1 MCKHSSLTKPHVQ
14 KDLTITVW
22 SRSTGYFCLIFENS
36 VDFWEM
42 VRVTAEAYGI
52 DATRED
58 DVKEL
63 LKKAI
68 TSIPTIGDLPNGMP
82 M

>member
-1 MCKHSSLTKPHVQ
+1 M
-14 KDLTITVW
+14 
-22 SRSTGYFCLIFENS
+22 RYFCLIFENS

-42 VRVTAEAYGI
+42 VRVTVEAYGI

-68 TSIPTIGDLPNGMP
+68 TSIPTVGDFPKGMP